1 MMIINK
7 KHWNSSKL
15 FVLFAL
21 RLIWKRINYFRFNVL
36 YQVWSEHAEGK
47 FFPTKP
53 SIALD
58 DEDPAQRNTE
68 KTPTARKAT
77 PRFV

>member
-1 MMIINK
+1 MYWVGSGLNTVK
-7 KHWNSSKL
+7 
-15 FVLFAL
+15 V
-21 RLIWKRINYFRFNVL
+21 RFFSTN
-36 YQVWSEHAEGK
+36 
-47 FFPTKP
+47 P